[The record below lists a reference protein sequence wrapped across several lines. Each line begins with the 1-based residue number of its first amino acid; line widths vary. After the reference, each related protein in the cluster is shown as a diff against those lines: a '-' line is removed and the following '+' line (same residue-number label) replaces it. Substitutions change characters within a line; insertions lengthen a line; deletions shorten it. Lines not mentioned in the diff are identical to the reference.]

1 MVQQHGHRAANSIRL
16 STKQAPRARSFSPA
30 CVKAGLVD
38 IGGVHEYAVPQKEWT
53 GFGDAII
60 FFGRRSRCDRNPR
73 QHITGFVLDIFVTF
87 YMH

>member
-60 FFGRRSRCDRNPR
+60 S
-73 QHITGFVLDIFVTF
+73 LDGEADAIGTQGSI
-87 YMH
+87 